1 MFPMSSFETLYR
13 DLLVESDD
21 VTSVGIFPGAF
32 KPPHAGHYYT
42 ALRACENN
50 QHVFIFASSKS
61 RALSTHN
68 KATGGTDCD
77 SDRYANLLKPDSKFT
92 TNMLSVQ
99 PAECSRMTSASAV
112 RAALAIG
119 DDGKDTV
126 IKNLPEALDVDQKE
140 YIWNVLMRSTDVS
153 HEEFGHIT
161 ESQMVEVWKIYVQ
174 SLKQESSNSNI
185 HFEVS
190 RGSPVRDTYDLV
202 DNINNHDH
210 QFDPGNTSIKLYV
223 GT

>member
-1 MFPMSSFETLYR
+1 MFPMNNFETLYR

-21 VTSVGIFPGAF
+21 VTSVGVFPGAF

-42 ALRACENN
+42 ALNACENN

-68 KATGGTDCD
+68 KASGDTDCD
-77 SDRYANLLKPDSKFT
+77 SDRYKNLIKPDSKFT

-119 DDGKDTV
+119 DQGKDTV
-126 IKNLPEALDVDQKE
+126 IKNLPEGLDVDQKE
-140 YIWNVLMRSTDVS
+140 YIWSVLMRSTDVA
-153 HEEFGHIT
+153 HEDFGHIT
-161 ESQMVEVWKIYVQ
+161 ESQMVEIWKIYVE
-174 SLKQESSNSNI
+174 SLKRESGNSNI
-185 HFEVS
+185 NFSVS
-190 RGSPVRDTYDLV
+190 TGSPVRDTYELV
-202 DNINNHDH
+202 ESINNHDQ
-210 QFDPGNTSIKLYV
+210 QFDPGHTSVKLYV